1 MARSTLYTHLRI
13 WDGHGATY
21 RDDVDALRVDDGR
34 IVWVGRTV
42 DARGDAAARDMSGLT
57 AIPGLIDAHVH
68 MVLDPD
74 VRDPLAQTAPDRAA
88 RVAAMERR
96 AAEMVRAGITTA
108 RDLGGG
114 EWLELELRDRIAR
127 GEALGPR
134 LVCAGQPVTSPGG
147 HCHFWGGIAAD
158 VDAAA
163 AVIARQHERN
173 VDLIKVMATG
183 GTMTKG
189 TTPRDAQ
196 FDRETLAAIVALARE
211 RGYPVA
217 AHCHGTAGIRFA
229 AAAGVDTIEHCSW
242 VGDGGWGVDYDP
254 LVAAELAA
262 RDIWVSPTVN
272 LGWKRHQGSGSDHE
286 KRLLANFAAMRAA
299 GVKLAASTD
308 AGIPNVRH
316 ADLAKT
322 LPVFAHIA
330 GFTNAEVL
338 KSATSDAAR
347 AIGLGTTTGRLAE
360 GYCADVLF
368 VDGDPLADLDCL
380 VAPVQVLARGAAV
393 AAAA

>member
-1 MARSTLYTHLRI
+1 MTAQVYAGLRI
-13 WDGHGATY
+13 WDGIADAYLDGA
-21 RDDVDALRVDDGR
+21 DAIRVEDGR
-34 IVWVGRTV
+34 IAAVG
-42 DARGDAAARDMSGLT
+42 AAAEISSGATSRDMHGVT
-57 AIPGLIDAHVH
+57 ALPGLIDAHVH

-74 VRDPLAQTAPDRAA
+74 LRDPLSQTTADRDTRAA
-88 RVAAMERR
+88 AMAQR
-96 AAEMVRAGITTA
+96 AGEMVRAGITTA

-127 GEALGPR
+127 GEIEGPR

-147 HCHFWGGIAAD
+147 HCHFWGGEAPGAAD
-158 VDAAA
+158 AA
-163 AVIARQHERN
+163 AVIARQHEHG

-189 TTPRDAQ
+189 STPREAQ
-196 FDRETLAAIVALARE
+196 FDRETLIEIVAQARQ

-217 AHCHGTAGIRFA
+217 AHCHGTIGIRYA
-229 AAAGVDTIEHCSW
+229 ADAGVSTIEHCSW
-242 VGDGGWGVDYDP
+242 VGENGWAADYD
-254 LVAAELAA
+254 AELAA
-262 RDIWVSPTVN
+262 DLAARGIWVSPTVN

-299 GVKLAASTD
+299 GVRLAASTD

-330 GFTNAEVL
+330 GLSNAGVL
-338 KSATSDAAR
+338 RSATSDCAQ
-347 AIGLGTTTGRLAE
+347 AIGLGHLTGRLAS
-360 GYCADVLF
+360 GYSADVMF
-368 VDGDPLADLDCL
+368 VDGDPLTDLDRL
-380 VAPVQVLARGAAV
+380 SSVVGVVARGRAV
-393 AAAA
+393 WS